1 MADISRLRRCAFT
14 AALALATLAH
24 AQPWTD
30 EDSALALMREQKYAD
45 AAKAYAAL
53 AEHNPYDGSAWSQ
66 LGYSLHA
73 DKKYDQ
79 ALKAYA
85 RAIDLGWGRPTN
97 LYNTACALALMGRKD
112 DAITALEKALNA
124 RFADQQTLENDTDL
138 DSLRS
143 DPRFAALTG
152 ITKGLAADPA
162 PTREQGWA
170 WDLDF
175 LVRRMKQMHWDL
187 YAKVPQS
194 TFLAEIEKLKA
205 AVPSIPDSQVRARLR
220 KITAL
225 VGDGHTASRLYVEGE
240 QRRIL
245 PIHMF
250 AFKDGLYII
259 GADKA
264 HADLVGAR
272 VLKVGPLDADTAM
285 KAVRPYLSVD
295 NDMGYLAG
303 GPSALCTPSVLLDI
317 GAGDE
322 SGAAFTLQ
330 LPSGD
335 TSTARLEPASFPPAP
350 GMTFM
355 PGFTYLHDK
364 SAEPRPLY
372 LREPGKILRMEH
384 LPDSKTVYFWFGA
397 IANAPDKSLADF
409 SRDLF
414 AFIEKNDVENLIID
428 MRFNGGGN
436 TGLIRP
442 LMLGLLKC
450 DAVNR
455 RGHLWVIIGRHTFSA
470 AQNTVNFMDQNTQ
483 ALFVGEPT
491 GSRPAFVGESTSFM
505 LPHSRTRVFCSSR
518 YWQMMDSTDERVWV
532 HPSIAAEM
540 TFADYAAGRDAAT
553 EAIMKWIEPA
563 AKTKPTA
570 KAEPAKNTP

>member
-1 MADISRLRRCAFT
+1 MTAISRLRRCAAAT
-14 AALALATLAH
+14 VAALSLAALTH
-24 AQPWTD
+24 AQPWVD
-30 EDSALALMREQKYAD
+30 DGNALALMREEKYPE

-53 AEHNPYDGSAWSQ
+53 AESNPYDGSAWSQ
-66 LGYSLHA
+66 LGYCLHA
-73 DKKYDQ
+73 DKKYDE

-85 RAIDLGWGRPTN
+85 RAIELGWGRPTN
-97 LYNTACALALMGRKD
+97 LYNTACALALSGRKD
-112 DAITALEKALNA
+112 DAIAALEKALDA
-124 RFADQQTLENDTDL
+124 RFAEQQTLENDTDL
-138 DSLRS
+138 DSLRA

-152 ITKGLAADPA
+152 ITKGLTTDPA
-162 PTREQGWA
+162 TTREQGWA

-175 LVRRMKQMHWDL
+175 FARRMKQMHWDL

-205 AVPSIPDSQVRARLR
+205 AVPSLSDSQVRARLR

-240 QRRIL
+240 PRRAL
-245 PIHMF
+245 PLHMF

-272 VLKVGPLDADTAM
+272 VLKVGPLDADAAM

-303 GPSALCTPSVLLDI
+303 APSALCTPSILFDL

-322 SGAAFTLQ
+322 SGAEFTLQ

-335 TSTARLEPASFPPAP
+335 TKTTRLEPASLPPSP
-350 GMTFM
+350 GMALV

-364 SAEPRPLY
+364 AAEPRPLF

-384 LPDSKTVYFWFGA
+384 LPESKTVYFWFGA
-397 IANAPDKSLADF
+397 IANAPGKSLADF

-414 AFIEKNDVENLIID
+414 DFIEKNQAENLIID

-442 LMLGLLKC
+442 LMQGLLKC

-505 LPHSRTRVFCSSR
+505 LPHARTRVFCSSR

-532 HPSIAAEM
+532 QPTIAAEM
-540 TFADYAAGRDAAT
+540 TFADYAAGRDAAMD
-553 EAIMKWIEPA
+553 AITKWLNPDVKSA
-563 AKTKPTA
+563 ADS
-570 KAEPAKNTP
+570 NH